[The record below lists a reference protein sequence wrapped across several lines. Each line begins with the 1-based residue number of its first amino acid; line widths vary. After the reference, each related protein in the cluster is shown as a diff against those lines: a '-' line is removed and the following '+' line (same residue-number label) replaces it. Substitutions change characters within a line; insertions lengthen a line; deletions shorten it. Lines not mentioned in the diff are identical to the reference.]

1 MLPPPPP
8 DPSTRPP
15 HQPSPIS
22 PATPPQAL
30 PSLPGPPMLG
40 SMRVC
45 RHQSSTTL
53 PCPCRLHTDLLPI
66 SSHPDEPLPLTRRL
80 HLEGMTC
87 TAMCRPRCALSPDG
101 RPGGT
106 LSPPT
111 LLLCSHHRLCRLS
124 AIPRRWNSMHAAAR
138 WYRFKIL
145 LLVLLI
151 LTAKICMFGLLI
163 GGIFWIFVLIMHH
176 LQWKGKWRRIVIGA
190 NYWSEKFKVI
200 QYVVLLCFFYITLLL
215 SHIVNVLMLYFDGLQ
230 ELKSEQ

>member
-1 MLPPPPP
+1 LLCMPFPRNNVAAPPPP

-124 AIPRRWNSMHAAAR
+124 AIPRR
-138 WYRFKIL
+138 
-145 LLVLLI
+145 
-151 LTAKICMFGLLI
+151 
-163 GGIFWIFVLIMHH
+163 
-176 LQWKGKWRRIVIGA
+176 
-190 NYWSEKFKVI
+190 
-200 QYVVLLCFFYITLLL
+200 
-215 SHIVNVLMLYFDGLQ
+215 
-230 ELKSEQ
+230 